1 MIMGFYIF
9 SKIIILSVFL
19 SIFFTNKLNAS
30 LSGPC
35 LVVLSFFKRY
45 PAFPFYV
52 FLFSVVMFVLVR
64 GLVQQGM
71 FMDGIQYACVSK
83 NLAEGYGSF
92 WFPFLSPFW
101 CQNGAFHFFEHPPLF
116 YWAESCFF
124 HIPGAGAY
132 AEKLFC
138 AVLWLLNAGFIH
150 SLWKLVYVKDYDKKR
165 FGWLPLLLWTIT
177 PVCFWCFHNNM
188 IEILVS
194 LFVLSSVYFGLC
206 FLMNEQKKNYHY
218 LVLSAILLYAGFLT
232 KGLVALFP
240 LSMFLVFALTHRKL
254 PLGKAFLYT
263 GIAVVVFAVLF
274 LSVYLISPSA
284 NYMLNF
290 YFKERLLSRI
300 EQTPTTSNRFELLFD
315 LVSQLLPV
323 LMIAAGAFLTQLAR
337 KRLPGRNEGRS
348 WFRFFLLMGFCGSL
362 PIMLTMVQKGFYF
375 MPSLG
380 FYALAFSALILG
392 FFRSCRLNMQQMS
405 YKVFK
410 GLSLLLAVASVVS
423 VIWSAGKFSRDEA
436 LLKEVHELGAQMEHE
451 RTINVDMDVYC
462 TWNYQFYL
470 QRYHRVYLDPTKT
483 YRNYLLVN
491 DPAKTG
497 WLYRYR
503 FVRQL
508 GSGFSLYERK

>member
-1 MIMGFYIF
+1 
-9 SKIIILSVFL
+9 
-19 SIFFTNKLNAS
+19 
-30 LSGPC
+30 
-35 LVVLSFFKRY
+35 
-45 PAFPFYV
+45 
-52 FLFSVVMFVLVR
+52 MFVLVP

-116 YWAESCFF
+116 YWVESWFF

-138 AVLWLLNAGFIH
+138 AVLWLLNAGFIYN
-150 SLWKLVYVKDYDKKR
+150 LWKLICGKDHDKKR

-177 PVCFWCFHNNM
+177 PVCFWCFQNNM

-194 LFVLSSVYFGLC
+194 LFMLSSVYFGLC
-206 FLMNEQKKNYHY
+206 FLMDEQKKEYRY
-218 LVLSAILLYAGFLT
+218 LVLSAALLYAGFLT

-240 LSMFLVFALTHRKL
+240 LSLYLVFFLTHRRL
-254 PLGKAFLYT
+254 SLRKALLYT
-263 GIAVVVFAVLF
+263 GIISVVFALLF
-274 LSVYLISPSA
+274 LAVYLISPSA

-323 LMIAAGAFLTQLAR
+323 LIITAGAFLTQLTR
-337 KRLPGRNEGRS
+337 KRLPTRNEGRS
-348 WFRFFLLMGFCGSL
+348 WFWFFLLMGVCGSM

-380 FYALAFSALILG
+380 FYALAFSGLILG
-392 FFRSCRLNMQQMS
+392 FFRSCRINVQQVS

-410 GLSLLLAVASVVS
+410 GLSLLLAVASVMFVT
-423 VIWSAGKFSRDEA
+423 WSAGKFSRDEA
-436 LLKEVHELGAQMEHE
+436 VLNEVHELGSLMKREG
-451 RTINVDMDVYC
+451 TINVDMDVYC

-483 YRNYLLVN
+483 YRNYLLVK
-491 DPAKTG
+491 DPSQTPWLQHYHFVKSFPSG
-497 WLYRYR
+497 FRLYRKHVN
-503 FVRQL
+503 VR
-508 GSGFSLYERK
+508 EE

>member
-1 MIMGFYIF
+1 
-9 SKIIILSVFL
+9 
-19 SIFFTNKLNAS
+19 
-30 LSGPC
+30 
-35 LVVLSFFKRY
+35 
-45 PAFPFYV
+45 
-52 FLFSVVMFVLVR
+52 MFVLVP

-116 YWAESCFF
+116 YWVESWFF

-132 AEKLFC
+132 AEKIFC
-138 AVLWLLNAGFIH
+138 AVLWLLNAGFIYN
-150 SLWKLVYVKDYDKKR
+150 LWKLIYGKDHGKKR

-194 LFVLSSVYFGLC
+194 LFMLSSVYFGLC
-206 FLMNEQKKNYHY
+206 FLMDEQKKKYRY
-218 LVLSAILLYAGFLT
+218 LVLSAALLYAGFLT
-232 KGLVALFP
+232 KGMVALFP
-240 LSMFLVFALTHRKL
+240 LSLCLVFALTHRKL
-254 PLGKAFLYT
+254 SLQKALLYT
-263 GIAVVVFAVLF
+263 GIIIVVFATLF
-274 LSVYLISPSA
+274 LAVYLISPSA

-323 LMIAAGAFLTQLAR
+323 LIITVVIFLIQLTR
-337 KRLPGRNEGRS
+337 KRLPARNEGRG
-348 WFRFFLLMGFCGSL
+348 WFWFFLLMGFCGSM

-380 FYALAFSALILG
+380 FYALAFSVLILG
-392 FFRSCRLNMQQMS
+392 FFRSCRINVQQVS
-405 YKVFK
+405 YKVFM
-410 GLSLLLAVASVVS
+410 GLSLSLAAASVVF
-423 VIWSAGKFSRDEA
+423 VTWSAGKFSRDEA
-436 LLKEVHELGAQMEHE
+436 VLKDVHELGALINREG
-451 RTINVDMDVYC
+451 TINVDMDVYC
-462 TWNYQFYL
+462 TWNFQFYL

-483 YRNYLLVN
+483 YRSYLLVK
-491 DPAKTG
+491 DPAKTD

-503 FVRQL
+503 LIKQF
-508 GSGFSLYERK
+508 GSGFGLYERK